1 LKTVKNSKF
10 SAILLLSYF
19 GVVGKVKKHCHVGHF
34 ARGKDTL
41 AQTFAHARQVPSSH
55 GDGGEGKG
63 AAGRDGF
70 HSGGAGGARALQA
83 H

>member
-1 LKTVKNSKF
+1 MCDSSFVLFWRGRKSEKKTDMW
-10 SAILLLSYF
+10 AILREERTHRLKLS
-19 GVVGKVKKHCHVGHF
+19 
-34 ARGKDTL
+34 
-41 AQTFAHARQVPSSH
+41 AHARQVPSPH

-70 HSGGAGGARALQA
+70 HSGGGSGGAGGARALQA